1 MVKNK
6 ISAYWWDFLW
16 RRVKK
21 EKNIQ
26 MNIIIVKVLN
36 SKKLY
41 KLTVY

>member
-26 MNIIIVKVLN
+26 MNIIVIILN

-41 KLTVY
+41 KLTIY